1 MSSTNQNEQ
10 LFALVDCNSFYVS
23 CERVFNPKLC
33 HKPVVVLS
41 NNDGCV
47 VARSN
52 EAKALG
58 IPMGAPAFQCAK
70 TFELMR
76 VEVLSSNYPLYADMS
91 HRVMTSLAAY
101 SPEMQIYSIDEAF
114 LTLERKHAEEIAK
127 TIRKDILQWTGI
139 PVSIGLSK
147 TKTLAKAANHLA
159 KKLAKG
165 VLFLDEPLL
174 ESTLSS
180 FLVGDVWGIGRRTKE
195 FLSSQGI
202 FTADQFRCQSDIW
215 LKKHLS
221 VTGLRTAWE
230 LRGQPCFALEEEP
243 APNKSIICSRSFGR
257 RVNDLQSLN
266 EAVAHFTANAA
277 EKMRK
282 QGSKASFIEVFVT
295 TGLNPPTGFYANKSI
310 ALFPE
315 PSDYTPFLVTAAKTA
330 LKKIFREGIVYK
342 KAGIMLGG
350 LVAAATCQ
358 LDLFV
363 SHEHEPKQQQLM
375 RAIDLLNDRLGYKA
389 LKFASE
395 GVTQRWRM
403 KQGSLSK
410 RFTSHWDE
418 LLTIRI

>member
-1 MSSTNQNEQ
+1 MSSTNQDKP

-23 CERVFNPKLC
+23 CERVFNPKLR

-41 NNDGCV
+41 SNDGCV

-70 TFELMR
+70 TFELMK
-76 VEVLSSNYPLYADMS
+76 VVVLSSNYPLYADMS
-91 HRVMTSLAAY
+91 HRIMTSLASY

-114 LTLERKHAEEIAK
+114 LTLERKRAEDIAK
-127 TIRKDILQWTGI
+127 TIRRDILQWTGI
-139 PVSIGLSK
+139 PVSIGLSQ
-147 TKTLAKAANHLA
+147 TKTLAKAANCLA

-165 VLFLDEPLL
+165 VLLLEEPLL
-174 ESTLSS
+174 QSTLSS
-180 FLVGDVWGIGRRTKE
+180 FPVEDVWGIGRRTKE

-202 FTADQFRCQSDIW
+202 FTADQFRCQSDLW
-215 LKKHLS
+215 LKRHLS

-257 RVNDLQSLN
+257 PVSDLQNLS
-266 EAVAHFTANAA
+266 EAVAHFTSNAA
-277 EKMRK
+277 EKMRR
-282 QGSKASFIEVFVT
+282 QNSKAGFIEVFVT
-295 TGLNPPTGFYANKSI
+295 TSLNPPTGFYANKSVI
-310 ALFPE
+310 IFPE
-315 PSDYTPFLVTAAKTA
+315 PSDYTPFLVTHAKAA
-330 LKKIFREGIVYK
+330 LKEIFCEGIVYK

-350 LVAAATCQ
+350 LVEAATCQ

-363 SHEHEPKQQQLM
+363 PHEHELKQKQLM
-375 RAIDLLNDRLGYKA
+375 HTVDLVNNRLGYKA

-395 GVTQRWRM
+395 GITKAWRM
-403 KQGSLSK
+403 KQDRLSK
-410 RFTSHWDE
+410 RFTSSWDE